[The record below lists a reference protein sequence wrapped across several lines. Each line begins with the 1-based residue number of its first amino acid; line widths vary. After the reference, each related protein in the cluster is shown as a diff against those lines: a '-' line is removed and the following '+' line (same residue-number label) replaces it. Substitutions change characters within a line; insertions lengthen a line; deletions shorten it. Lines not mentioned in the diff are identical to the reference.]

1 MIMEVKTRD
10 VEIYLQNQL
19 TEKKMELS
27 RYEIVDV
34 EVVSPP
40 KVEKVHWDYVLKEVV
55 GESS

>member
-1 MIMEVKTRD
+1 MMRKRLGFSRRIRNPTSA
-10 VEIYLQNQL
+10 
-19 TEKKMELS
+19 EKKMELS